1 MMRAP
6 RDATTRPAYHR
17 PYRRF
22 GLGLAVAAVV
32 VVASWMLVVRPDVTA
47 AEERVFRVLNTAP
60 DVLWLFVWPPM
71 QLGTIAAPVV
81 IAGAAAATLRRWRP
95 PTAAVIAGYTAWA
108 AAQVVKAS
116 VVRDRPDALL
126 TDVALRES
134 AQGLGFVSGHTAI
147 TTALAATLWPYLS
160 TRGRALSAGV
170 VAVVGLGRVYAG
182 AHLPLD
188 VVGGIAIG
196 ALAGMVTNALLGL
209 PQTRRQAHAT
219 ASSSALGPHEPEP
232 RSR

>member
-60 DVLWLFVWPPM
+60 DVLWLLVWPPM

-81 IAGAAAATLRRWRP
+81 IAGAAAATL
-95 PTAAVIAGYTAWA
+95 
-108 AAQVVKAS
+108 
-116 VVRDRPDALL
+116 
-126 TDVALRES
+126 
-134 AQGLGFVSGHTAI
+134 
-147 TTALAATLWPYLS
+147 
-160 TRGRALSAGV
+160 
-170 VAVVGLGRVYAG
+170 
-182 AHLPLD
+182 
-188 VVGGIAIG
+188 
-196 ALAGMVTNALLGL
+196 
-209 PQTRRQAHAT
+209 
-219 ASSSALGPHEPEP
+219 
-232 RSR
+232 